1 MPNKINVD
9 EDYFLLD
16 AVKSGKE
23 DQVRNILGN
32 GCYRNR
38 DYKDGNGKTAVH
50 WATEYGYIKIAYL
63 LIDSDWNVN
72 LTDEKCQTPLHIAC
86 NHRRSDIAMAL
97 LIAGCDVNASDD
109 SGNTP
114 LQRAIHNNLD
124 TVVYMLCEKGAF
136 INTRNKNN
144 WTPLHEA
151 VRVGNEQIVD
161 KLINSEAD
169 VNAVTAYKATPFS
182 TAIFYYRIAQR
193 NTYPSIDSVLEKLIH
208 NRCRLSQCDG
218 QWSPLLSAISICNSH
233 IAGMLL
239 WHGCLIDTS
248 MQYSRNL
255 LVDAFARCEPAA
267 VKLLVLCG
275 YNLTFP
281 EVEQCHRRIP
291 TFSRSFRRLV
301 ASDMKN
307 GTHGVQIMVW
317 LRERAENAL
326 TLSEICRISI
336 RKSLNHGAGDT
347 SILKNIDHLPLPKC
361 LKKFIRMEEFEHA
374 F

>member
-23 DQVRNILGN
+23 DQVRSILGN
-32 GCYRNR
+32 GSYRNR
-38 DYKDGNGKTAVH
+38 DYKDEKGKTAFH
-50 WATEYGYIKIAYL
+50 WATEYGYVKIAYL
-63 LIDSDWNVN
+63 LLDSNWNVN
-72 LTDEKCQTPLHIAC
+72 STDFKLQTPLHIAC

-97 LIAGCDVNASDD
+97 IIAGCDINLCDE

-114 LQRAIHNNLD
+114 LQRAIHNSLD
-124 TVVYMLCEKGAF
+124 TVVFMLCEKGAI

-151 VRVGNEQIVD
+151 VRVGNEYFVE
-161 KLINSEAD
+161 KLLKSNAD
-169 VNAVTAYKATPFS
+169 VNAITAYKATPFS

-193 NTYPSIDSVLEKLIH
+193 NAYPSIDSILEMLIH
-208 NRCRLSQCDG
+208 NGCRLSQCDG

-239 WHGCLIDTS
+239 WHGCLIETS
-248 MQYSRNL
+248 MMYSRNL
-255 LVDAFARCEPAA
+255 LVDTFARCEPAA

-275 YNLTFP
+275 YQLTFQ

-336 RKSLNHGAGDT
+336 RQSLNRGAADT
-347 SILKNIDHLPLPKC
+347 SILNNIDKLPLPKC
-361 LKKFIRMEEFEHA
+361 LKQFIRMDEFKNS